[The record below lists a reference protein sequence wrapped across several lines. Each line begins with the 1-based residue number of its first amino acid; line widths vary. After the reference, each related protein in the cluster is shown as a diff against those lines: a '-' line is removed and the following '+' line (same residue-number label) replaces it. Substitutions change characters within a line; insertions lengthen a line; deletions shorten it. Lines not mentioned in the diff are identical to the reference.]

1 MFHNMKGYTMKDI
14 VKHYEYVTR
23 TATKVSKGWT
33 CTDIL
38 NFHYFNPNGL
48 HAVKKALQDR
58 LNIAVSEGKANTGSL
73 LAYGSLNDYVN
84 ENLRELLQKKRVNRR
99 NLFVLLEMLQEE
111 IETLKNF
118 LNEIGG

>member
-1 MFHNMKGYTMKDI
+1 MKGYTMKDI
-14 VKHYEYVTR
+14 VKHYEHVTR
-23 TATKVSKGWT
+23 TAIKVSKGWT

-48 HAVKKALQDR
+48 CAVKKALQDR

-84 ENLRELLQKKRVNRR
+84 ENLRKLLQKKRVNRR
-99 NLFVLLEMLQEE
+99 HLFVDLEMLQEE
-111 IETLKNF
+111 IETLENF